1 VRVLT
6 LQHRVDCSLMV
17 TFQFRWPLQ
26 FVAFDTMIENVP
38 HNNHYLSPLHSIQRL
53 YACGMAAVL
62 FFVACT
68 ITYHVASRF
77 VSDWTA
83 EKRVSFCSN
92 AVGTLNSIVSTPLSL
107 FALYDILSPMVPT
120 IDCRTA
126 SAGEVNLA
134 MVTSSL
140 TIVITTGAVCG
151 FFVFDMSLLA
161 VSKTYR
167 DVLGGSLTV
176 LLLVHH
182 IISLVVWPYC
192 VLVDRSVFF
201 VVQLLTTELSNIGQN
216 IYNIYNALPI
226 QHTLSLPIGITWI
239 VLFAACRIVVMPW
252 VAYVYYELLVL
263 PGCGYTP
270 LERIVGLI
278 TVPIPSMMNV
288 WWFYLLIA
296 GAIKQVGGGDVNQ
309 K

>member
-1 VRVLT
+1 MVKDPALT
-6 LQHRVDCSLMV
+6 LVNELTLCLRRRIGLVSCGTCFYEASLGIRVDCSLMV

-26 FVAFDTMIENVP
+26 VAFDTMIENVP
-38 HNNHYLSPLHSIQRL
+38 HNNHFLSPLHSLQRL
-53 YACGMAAVL
+53 YACVMAAVL

-151 FFVFDMSLLA
+151 QAPISAPHHLLGRMA
-161 VSKTYR
+161 VLR
-167 DVLGGSLTV
+167 
-176 LLLVHH
+176 
-182 IISLVVWPYC
+182 PC
-192 VLVDRSVFF
+192 RSECLFCGPA
-201 VVQLLTTELSNIGQN
+201 TNNG
-216 IYNIYNALPI
+216 AL
-226 QHTLSLPIGITWI
+226 
-239 VLFAACRIVVMPW
+239 
-252 VAYVYYELLVL
+252 
-263 PGCGYTP
+263 
-270 LERIVGLI
+270 
-278 TVPIPSMMNV
+278 
-288 WWFYLLIA
+288 
-296 GAIKQVGGGDVNQ
+296 
-309 K
+309 